1 MTLKS
6 SIASATDTWRK
17 RGRTLLTRFVF
28 WPMISIVHVVWLALV
43 LLVLLPWLAL
53 DFLPKRKPRPL
64 KTSSQPIRREPH
76 LRRDGS
82 KVFWEMPDGE
92 IIPVEPLRAA
102 LIGQEVAE
110 VIGGAYC
117 YEMTRL
123 RGDTEGAQPRL

>member
-1 MTLKS
+1 MSYFSQAATVTWQWICWCGATLFLVS
-6 SIASATDTWRK
+6 
-17 RGRTLLTRFVF
+17 GFLLVS
-28 WPMISIVHVVWLALV
+28 PVLAVWLAR
-43 LLVLLPWLAL
+43 
-53 DFLPKRKPRPL
+53 DFIPKRKPRPL

-82 KVFWEMPDGE
+82 NVFWEMPGGE